1 MQGKLQISRREES
14 GTTVISLQGIL
25 TGDADLGALFKDVKG
40 RVVVSLKNLSRLDP
54 SGISAWIEA
63 LAGMPEDVEL
73 ELEDCPPQV
82 VRKMNVIANLAPPG
96 TVKSFLMPYFC
107 IKCSK
112 EFSVRLSVGILVKQG
127 VNVPEIKCPKC
138 ENQLEFASIAGRYL
152 FFLENLETSKK

>member
-1 MQGKLQISRREES
+1 MQDKLQISRREES
-14 GTTVISLQGIL
+14 GTTFISLQGIL
-25 TGDADLGALFKDVKG
+25 NGDANLSNLFKDVKG
-40 RVVVSLKNLSRLDP
+40 RVVVSLKYMSRLDP

-63 LAGMPEDVEL
+63 LAGMPEDADL

-112 EFSVRLSVGILVKQG
+112 EFSVRLSVGVFVKQG
-127 VNVPEIKCPKC
+127 VKVPEIKCPRCK
-138 ENQLEFASIAGRYL
+138 NQLEFASIPGRYL
-152 FFLENLETSKK
+152 FFLENKETSRK